1 MANLD
6 GDEGKGLA
14 ELEGQR
20 ASLLPSRPTLISF
33 IPHGSSQNIKQFLLL
48 RHIIAGNW
56 KAAPAEAV
64 S

>member
-1 MANLD
+1 MASLD
-6 GDEGKGLA
+6 GDEGRRLA
-14 ELEGQR
+14 ELEGQH
-20 ASLLPSRPTLISF
+20 ASLLPSLPTLLSL
-33 IPHGSSQNIKQFLLL
+33 IPHGSSQNIKQFLPL